1 LKYES
6 IIISKLGLD
15 LTKRLQRAELAKGGA
30 VAEKSFAISVLV
42 GIVEVFVGIFSL
54 SLALVA
60 DGVQSFAD
68 AVVSL
73 IVWIGLRL
81 SKKAPDGKFHFGY
94 YRVETFSSVVAAFFM
109 AVLGG
114 IILYE
119 SYQKLLNPVEIVN
132 AEIALAVAI
141 LASVIALSLL
151 IFKTRGAKKYS
162 SLALKADAFNSIKD
176 VLTSVV
182 ASLGIVFNKYFHIA
196 QTDSVAG
203 IVIALFIF
211 TVAYSVIKEASLV
224 LMDACQCGEIL
235 SDIENIAKN
244 VEHVREVH
252 NIRMRKLGPY
262 LIGDMHVVVDGD
274 MSVREADQI
283 ATQIEERV
291 KHEFDDVA
299 EIKVRIEPRE
309 PTSKK

>member
-1 LKYES
+1 V
-6 IIISKLGLD
+6 
-15 LTKRLQRAELAKGGA
+15 TKRLQRAELAKGGA

-60 DGVQSFAD
+60 DGVQSFSD
-68 AVVSL
+68 AMVSL

-81 SKKAPDGKFHFGY
+81 SKKAPDGRFHFGY

-114 IILYE
+114 LILYG

-132 AEIALAVAI
+132 AETALAVAI
-141 LASVIALSLL
+141 LASVVALSLL
-151 IFKTRGAKKYS
+151 IFKIRGAKKYP

-176 VLTSVV
+176 VLTSVI
-182 ASLGIVFNKYFHIA
+182 ASLAIVFSKYFHIT

-244 VEHVREVH
+244 VEHVIEVH
-252 NIRMRKLGPY
+252 DIRMRKLGPY

-274 MSVREADQI
+274 MSVTEADQI

-291 KHEFDDVA
+291 KREFDDVT
-299 EIKVRIEPRE
+299 EIKVRIEPHK
-309 PTSKK
+309 PASKK

>member
-1 LKYES
+1 MKYES
-6 IIISKLGLD
+6 TIISKLGLD
-15 LTKRLQRAELAKGGA
+15 LTKRLQRVELAKGGA

-60 DGVQSFAD
+60 DGIQSFAD

-109 AVLGG
+109 TVLGG
-114 IILYE
+114 IIVYE
-119 SYQKLLNPVEIVN
+119 SYQKLLNPVELVN

-141 LASVIALSLL
+141 LASVVALSLL

-211 TVAYSVIKEASLV
+211 TVAYSVTKEASLV

-291 KHEFDDVA
+291 KHEFDEVT
-299 EIKVRIEPRE
+299 EIKVRIEPHE

>member
-1 LKYES
+1 M
-6 IIISKLGLD
+6 
-15 LTKRLQRAELAKGGA
+15 TKRLQRAELAKGGA

-94 YRVETFSSVVAAFFM
+94 YRVETFSSVIAAFFM
-109 AVLGG
+109 TVLGG
-114 IILYE
+114 LILYE
-119 SYQKLLNPVEIVN
+119 SYQKLLNPIEIVN
-132 AEIALAVAI
+132 AEITLAVAI

-176 VLTSVV
+176 VLTSVI

-203 IVIALFIF
+203 IVIALFVF

-224 LMDACQCGEIL
+224 LMDACGCTEIL

-283 ATQIEERV
+283 ATQIEEQV
-291 KHEFDDVA
+291 KQEFDEVT
-299 EIKVRIEPRE
+299 EIKVRIEPYK

>member
-1 LKYES
+1 V
-6 IIISKLGLD
+6 
-15 LTKRLQRAELAKGGA
+15 TKRLQRAELAKGGA

-60 DGVQSFAD
+60 DGVQSFSD
-68 AVVSL
+68 AMVSL
-73 IVWIGLRL
+73 IIWIGLRL
-81 SKKAPDGKFHFGY
+81 SKKAPDGRFHFGY

-114 IILYE
+114 LILYG

-132 AEIALAVAI
+132 AETALTVAI
-141 LASVIALSLL
+141 LASVVALSLL
-151 IFKTRGAKKYS
+151 IFKIRGAKKYP

-176 VLTSVV
+176 VLTSVI
-182 ASLGIVFNKYFHIA
+182 ASLAIVFSKYFHIA

-244 VEHVREVH
+244 VEHVIEVH
-252 NIRMRKLGPY
+252 DIRMRKLGPY

-274 MSVREADQI
+274 MSVTEADQI

-291 KHEFDDVA
+291 KREFDDVA
-299 EIKVRIEPRE
+299 EIKVRIEPHK
-309 PTSKK
+309 PASKK

>member
-1 LKYES
+1 V
-6 IIISKLGLD
+6 
-15 LTKRLQRAELAKGGA
+15 TKRLQRAELAKGGA

-94 YRVETFSSVVAAFFM
+94 YRVETFSSVIAAFFM
-109 AVLGG
+109 TVLGG
-114 IILYE
+114 LILYE
-119 SYQKLLNPVEIVN
+119 SYQKLLNPIEIVN

-176 VLTSVV
+176 VLTSVI

-203 IVIALFIF
+203 IVIALFVF

-224 LMDACQCGEIL
+224 LMDACGCTEIL

-283 ATQIEERV
+283 ATQIEEQV
-291 KHEFDDVA
+291 KQEFDEVT
-299 EIKVRIEPRE
+299 EIKVRIEPYK

>member
-1 LKYES
+1 M
-6 IIISKLGLD
+6 IIFKLGLD
-15 LTKRLQRAELAKGGA
+15 LNKRLQHAELAKGGV

-94 YRVETFSSVVAAFFM
+94 YRVETFSSIIAAFFM
-109 AVLGG
+109 TVLGG
-114 IILYE
+114 LIVYE
-119 SYQKLLNPVEIVN
+119 SYQKLVNPVKIVN
-132 AEIALAVAI
+132 AEIALTVAI

-151 IFKTRGAKKYS
+151 IFKIRGAKKYS
-162 SLALKADAFNSIKD
+162 SLALKADAFNSVKD

-182 ASLGIVFNKYFHIA
+182 ASLGIVFHKYFQIA

-211 TVAYSVIKEASLV
+211 TVAYSVTKEASLV

-252 NIRMRKLGPY
+252 DIRMRKLGPY
-262 LIGDMHVVVDGD
+262 LIGDMHAVVDGD

-283 ATQIEERV
+283 AKQIEERV

-299 EIKVRIEPRE
+299 EIKVRIEPYE
-309 PTSKK
+309 LTSKK